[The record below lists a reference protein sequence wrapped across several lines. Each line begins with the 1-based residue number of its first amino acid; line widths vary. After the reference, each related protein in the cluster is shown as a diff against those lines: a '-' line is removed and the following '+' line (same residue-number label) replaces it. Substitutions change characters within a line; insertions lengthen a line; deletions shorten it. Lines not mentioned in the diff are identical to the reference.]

1 MAQVTPN
8 LALTVWNSLTDPYD
22 SGQLADNFVKI
33 DLHDHSGG
41 GHGLPIDGSKS
52 IVPNTIT
59 DVQLATNSVG
69 TAEIQ
74 SGAVSADELA
84 DGQISRSKFST
95 AVGTTG
101 GNGSPYYLSQGNPL
115 PTGAVTGDEVYY
127 QASNGTTPTTDTIY
141 WHLRYNGTSWD
152 FLGGSPLYKYNSANI
167 VSNGTPTVDS
177 WYGYWGT
184 GATAGA
190 FNSLAVPFAGTYV
203 AEYSMT
209 AADPA
214 NTSRGIFATAIA
226 AGVAPSTNSTAVTS
240 GVVSGSGAYSYYDS
254 DMNALFSAG
263 MTSRFSIS
271 AGTSSANR
279 YVKILAKVLSSGY
292 YVVNGSTIAT
302 LTIGSSGTPTTGN
315 FSITENRISIRP
327 VTVTNWS

>member
-41 GHGLPIDGSKS
+41 GHGLQIDGSKS

-74 SGAVSADELA
+74 SGAVAADELA

-101 GNGSPYYLSQGNPL
+101 GNGSPLYVSQGNPL
-115 PTGAVTGDEVYY
+115 PTGAATGDEVYY
-127 QASNGTTPTTDTIY
+127 QASNGTTPTPVTAM
-141 WHLRYNGTSWD
+141 WHFRYNGTSWD
-152 FLGGSPLYKYNSANI
+152 FIGGPPLFDFDTTDISASPSLD
-167 VSNGTPTVDS
+167 T
-177 WYGYWGT
+177 WYTYYGGR
-184 GATAGA
+184 AL
-190 FNSLAVPFAGTYV
+190 NSLALPFAGTYV
-203 AEYSMT
+203 AHYKMVIDVTGQSSGNYGNFGIGINYGAIATSSTNTQTPLLDSPSYKRFDQNSGTGTFVET
-209 AADPA
+209 AGNGYQFSVSAST
-214 NTSRGIFATAIA
+214 TSTNRYLKQSINIQASHTDTTPPTAIRYQ
-226 AGVAPSTNSTAVTS
+226 S
-240 GVVSGSGAYSYYDS
+240 
-254 DMNALFSAG
+254 L
-263 MTSRFSIS
+263 SI
-271 AGTSSANR
+271 
-279 YVKILAKVLSSGY
+279 L
-292 YVVNGSTIAT
+292 
-302 LTIGSSGTPTTGN
+302 
-315 FSITENRISIRP
+315 P